1 MANDIP
7 EIAGYSRFRLI
18 GRGGYSAVYS
28 ATQDAFQRTVAI
40 KVITVDLDDS
50 MRRRFT
56 AECQALGKLASHP
69 NIIDVYDS
77 GESADGRPY
86 VAMRLC
92 EGGSTADAV
101 ARANGPVALSW
112 ILDIGAA
119 VAGAL
124 AHAHSQGVIHRDIKP
139 ANILLDGA
147 GNPVVVDFGIA
158 TLEGVE
164 SKTMTSSVF
173 TPAHAAPERFDLEPG
188 DAKTDVYSLCS
199 TLFSLIEGHAPYER
213 PEGNSINAIVKR
225 MLTEDPPAVTRPDVG
240 EPVRAIIAGGL
251 SKDPSERPD
260 MDQLAAVLGAA
271 RTELDRVDQT
281 QFGGAAA
288 ALAHAYDP
296 GANPAPSPLP
306 PPIPAGPL
314 GTGQPVGSQGWY
326 DSGAHTAAGTTPAFL
341 AAGSPH
347 TPLPN
352 PPPVSPDATPTPQFP
367 GERPNGGANGSAKKW
382 GLGAAVAGSIVVIS
396 AIAGASVL
404 ALQGSDPPDT
414 TTSTTSTASTTSPEA
429 IFKTPEEVWTSGQ
442 TDFSF
447 GAFSDD
453 GLLVTWVD
461 ADGKAK
467 SSRTADDVEYQVAS
481 DKPVTAEALTPDG
494 QLLAITSGD
503 KDVAIVDP
511 LSGDIKRDVRS
522 RTAVDNL
529 QFAPSTHTLAINST
543 DGYVEL
549 FNADTGVLRSRV
561 TVESGLEAQTTSTS
575 VSNFSLNGQY
585 LAAGPIGT
593 GISIFRVEDG
603 SKVGDCEGSAQDVNG
618 IYWSQANHV
627 LLYDAVR
634 RTFATCAVTQDGTGT
649 VTERLD
655 AITNHYKSTD
665 DTPNDVV
672 VVAEGTDAGGYLV
685 VASGPN
691 LDVWQLTG
699 DTGPQLVNTI
709 EPPDRQDGADI
720 DAVWMSSTGRYVSY
734 VAKDLVV
741 VHDFEGDA
749 DSIITYVV
757 DEPEALFAGV
767 LESQKL
773 LLTATNDEIKL
784 STLNT

>member
-50 MRRRFT
+50 MRRRFA

-173 TPAHAAPERFDLEPG
+173 TPAHAAPERFDLDPG

-225 MLTEDPPAVTRPDVG
+225 MLTEDPPAVTRPDVS
-240 EPVRAIIAGGL
+240 EPVRAVIAGGL
-251 SKDPSERPD
+251 SKDPAERPN
-260 MDQLAAVLGAA
+260 MDQVAAVLAAA
-271 RTELDRVDQT
+271 RAELNRVDQT

-306 PPIPAGPL
+306 PPIPPGPPR
-314 GTGQPVGSQGWY
+314 TGHPVGGEGWY

-341 AAGSPH
+341 VGGSAH
-347 TPLPN
+347 TPLPH
-352 PPPVSPDATPTPQFP
+352 PPPVSPDVTPTPP
-367 GERPNGGANGSAKKW
+367 STGEKPEDGSGGSAKKW
-382 GLGAAVAGSIVVIS
+382 GLIAVVAGAIVVVGAIVGGS
-396 AIAGASVL
+396 AIAL
-404 ALQGSDPPDT
+404 RGSDPPETTT
-414 TTSTTSTASTTSPEA
+414 TTSTTTLEA
-429 IFKTPEEVWTSGQ
+429 IFKTPEDVWTSGQ

-447 GAFSDD
+447 GAFSED

-461 ADGKAK
+461 ADGNAK

-481 DKPVTAEALTPDG
+481 DKPIIAEALTPDG
-494 QLLAITSGD
+494 QLLAITAGD
-503 KDVAIVDP
+503 KNVAIVDP
-511 LSGDIKRDVRS
+511 LSGDVKRDVRS
-522 RTAVDNL
+522 RTVVDNL
-529 QFAPSTHTLAINST
+529 QFAASTHTLAINST

-549 FNADTGVLRSRV
+549 FNADSGVLRSRV
-561 TVESGLEAQTTSTS
+561 TVESGLDVQPASTS

-585 LAAGPIGT
+585 LAAGPKGK

-627 LLYDAVR
+627 VLYDAVR
-634 RTFATCAVTQDGTGT
+634 RTFATCAVTQDGTDT

-665 DTPNDVV
+665 DTPNDVT
-672 VVAEGTDAGGYLV
+672 VVAEGVDAGGYLV

-699 DTGPQLVNTI
+699 DSAPQLVNTI
-709 EPPDRQDGADI
+709 EPPDQQGGADI

-749 DSIITYVV
+749 ESIVTYVV
-757 DEPEALFAGV
+757 DEPNAVFAGV